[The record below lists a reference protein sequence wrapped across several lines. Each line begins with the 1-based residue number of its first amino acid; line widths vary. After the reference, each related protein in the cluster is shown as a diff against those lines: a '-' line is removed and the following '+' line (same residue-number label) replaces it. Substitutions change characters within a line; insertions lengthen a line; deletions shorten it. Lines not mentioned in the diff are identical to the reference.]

1 MYLLGDHSRPPSEVG
16 CQHVPVERGGGGGVD
31 DGAGLHRPALA
42 GARVLVLPRDADA
55 RPALAGAGVLV
66 PPPLEVDGALALL
79 LRQLRL
85 APAEAGLLVEHL
97 AVVVAAGQG
106 ALAAARTAVLLDLN
120 IEMKKIVSPQKN
132 IFFFFLLPV
141 RLSRAATWM
150 RSWFR
155 R

>member
-1 MYLLGDHSRPPSEVG
+1 MPVG
-16 CQHVPVERGGGGGVD
+16 RGGGGGVD

-97 AVVVAAGQG
+97 AVVVATGQG

-132 IFFFFLLPV
+132 IFFFFFGYLYG
-141 RLSRAATWM
+141 
-150 RSWFR
+150 
-155 R
+155 